1 MPRKRRLLS
10 VVVPCFNEEE
20 VIAVTHEKLTATLS
34 GIGLDYEIIYVDD
47 GSRDRTYD
55 ILKGI
60 YNQDGHVQVVKFSR
74 NFGHQVAITAGAD
87 HALGDAVVFIDADL
101 QDPPE
106 VIPRMIEEWRK
117 GFDVVYGKRKSREGE
132 TAFKLVTAKCF
143 YRTINRLAEI
153 DIPLDAGDF
162 RLMDRRAVDALKAL
176 PERDRFV
183 RGLVTWIGFRQ
194 TPLEYERR
202 QRYAGSTKYPLKKMI
217 RFAMDG
223 ILSFSLVPLK
233 LATTA
238 GFLASGLALVGI
250 IYAIALRLFTDIWVS
265 GWTTLLIAV
274 LFLGGVQLICLG
286 IIGEY
291 VGRNYFESKK
301 RPLYLLDQVLRRTR
315 AMGTGSDEKDP
326 QAGS

>member
-1 MPRKRRLLS
+1 MPRERRLLS
-10 VVVPCFNEEE
+10 VVVPCVDEEE
-20 VIAVTHEKLTATLS
+20 VSAVTHEKLTATLS
-34 GIGLDYEIIYVDD
+34 GIDLDYEIIYVDD

-60 YNQDGHVQVVKFSR
+60 HDVDNHVLLVKFSR
-74 NFGHQVAITAGAD
+74 NFGHQVAISAGAD
-87 HALGDAVVFIDADL
+87 HASGDAVVFIDADL

-106 VIPRMIEEWRK
+106 VIPRMIDEWRK

-132 TAFKLVTAKCF
+132 TTFKLVTAKYF
-143 YRTINRLAEI
+143 YKTINKLAEI
-153 DIPLDAGDF
+153 DIPLDTGDF
-162 RLMDRRAVDALKAL
+162 RLMDRRAVEALRAL

-194 TPLEYERR
+194 TPLEYER
-202 QRYAGSTKYPLKKMI
+202 QKRYAGSTKYPLKKMI
-217 RFAMDG
+217 KFAMDG
-223 ILSFSLVPLK
+223 ILSFSLLPLK
-233 LATTA
+233 LATTV
-238 GFLASGLALVGI
+238 GFLASGLALAGI
-250 IYAIALRLFTDIWVS
+250 VYAITLRLFTDIWVS

-301 RPLYLLDQVLRRTR
+301 RPLYLLDQVHRHIR
-315 AMGTGSDEKDP
+315 ATGTGSDEKDAE
-326 QAGS
+326 AGH